1 MIKLQYIKLKYLH
14 SLSNIV
20 TFAALGY
27 LEITRSGNEVSSI
40 TTLKVSSASNALS
53 SVMLIQNIT
62 LVSPFAN
69 VTLHSSES

>member
-1 MIKLQYIKLKYLH
+1 M
-14 SLSNIV
+14 SNIV

-53 SVMLIQNIT
+53 SVMLIQNVT
-62 LVSPFAN
+62 LVSPFEN
-69 VTLHSSES
+69 VTLYSSES

>member
-1 MIKLQYIKLKYLH
+1 MTSSKVKHLH
-14 SLSNIV
+14 SLSTIV

-27 LEITRSGNEVSSI
+27 IEITRSGNKVSSI

-53 SVMLIQNIT
+53 SVMLIQNVT

-69 VTLHSSES
+69 VTLYSSES